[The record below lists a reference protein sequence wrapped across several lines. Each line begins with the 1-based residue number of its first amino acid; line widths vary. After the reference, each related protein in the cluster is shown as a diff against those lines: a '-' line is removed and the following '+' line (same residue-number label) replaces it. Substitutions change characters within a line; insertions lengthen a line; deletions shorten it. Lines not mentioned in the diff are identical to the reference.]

1 MTSAPITQRAVGHVS
16 GMGGLVPYVL
26 LLVAGASVVG
36 LVLQPWLLFGALG
49 IVTVLMAMLF
59 PVSDGSSSV

>member
-1 MTSAPITQRAVGHVS
+1 MTSAPITQSTVGRVS
-16 GMGGLVPYVL
+16 NTAGLVPYVL

-36 LVLQPWLLFGALG
+36 LVLRPSLLFGALG